1 MKKYPRWK
9 LLSTYCKYESIY
21 SQDILIIQNH
31 LDFYKKYVV
40 PITWAIKQCFVVLIV
55 RKNVNTATNTY
66 SKYIELAFNTQY
78 KFINL
83 FR

>member
-31 LDFYKKYVV
+31 LEFYKKYAV
-40 PITWAIKQCFVVLIV
+40 PITWAIPQCFVVLIV
-55 RKNVNTATNTY
+55 RKNVNIATNTY
-66 SKYIELAFNTQY
+66 SKYTELAFNTQY